1 MQMRLQN
8 FEPLPQL
15 KGYVEKI
22 WVFESSGRM
31 PDDDMKLI
39 VPNGMDFMYR
49 HFYDQAHFI
58 KEFKRFTGY
67 SPLRF
72 SKSENEFGR
81 IFYKE

>member
-49 HFYDQAHFI
+49 HFYDQAHLNLA
-58 KEFKRFTGY
+58 EFSTRNDFRF
-67 SPLRF
+67 LQ
-72 SKSENEFGR
+72 
-81 IFYKE
+81 